1 MSRTSSDAHSRCIG
15 NEVQEDEML
24 TSTTDSMTAEIA
36 YRQTKVAE
44 DYRRANGRRASHET
58 VAPKHASGRRWLL
71 RLRHAA

>member
-1 MSRTSSDAHSRCIG
+1 
-15 NEVQEDEML
+15 ML

-58 VAPKHASGRRWLL
+58 AAPKQGSSRRRLL
-71 RLRHAA
+71 KLRHAA